1 MTVKP
6 ASNTQASD
14 PMTAFERGVVFRVA
28 RGFFVFLA
36 LAAVLGF
43 GIAGIVW
50 MRGVSET
57 SIDKPELPAAPA
69 PRARINYQQ
78 LLKAMQHEA
87 EQSAQASQTV
97 QYEQEGKRSGSD
109 QKDETAKIRFNQLV
123 GELQALFPA
132 PTYTW
137 TNQTERKC
145 TVPSAYGCFHYETRI
160 VRTGVAGIVQ
170 QAVSNVDAEVRLEL
184 LEALVAVL
192 KEVPVEKR
200 AELIAPIVRFEQT
213 DSANYEDAVKDHRDK
228 IAEIEAKY
236 ERDVEESRA
245 QHEEWKRLGM
255 YGLGAG
261 MFGLVLV
268 SLFLAFLAI
277 ERHSRALERLVA
289 HVADTPPQL
298 QPVAMMQAH
307 ANDNDHD
314 HDALK
319 RGA

>member
-1 MTVKP
+1 MTIRS
-6 ASNTQASD
+6 AANNQASD

-28 RGFFVFLA
+28 RGFFVFVA

-43 GIAGIVW
+43 GVAGIIW

-78 LLKAMQHEA
+78 LLKAMQREA

-97 QYEQEGKRSGSD
+97 QYEQDGKRSGSD
-109 QKDETAKIRFNQLV
+109 QKDETAKLRFNQLV
-123 GELQALFPA
+123 RELQELFPA

-145 TVPSAYGCFHYETRI
+145 TVPSAYGCFRYETKI
-160 VRTGVAGIVQ
+160 VRAGVAGIVQ
-170 QAVSNVDAEVRLEL
+170 QAVSNVNAEVRLEL
-184 LEALVAVL
+184 LETLVAVL

-200 AELIAPIVRFEQT
+200 AEVIAPIVRFEQI
-213 DSANYEDAVKDHRDK
+213 DAADYDEVVRDHK
-228 IAEIEAKY
+228 EKTEEIEEKY
-236 ERDVEESRA
+236 QNDVREDKEKRA
-245 QHEEWKRLGM
+245 EWKRLGL

-261 MFGLVLV
+261 LFGLVLV

-277 ERHSRALERLVA
+277 ERHSRALERVVA
-289 HVADTPPQL
+289 RVADNPTQL
-298 QPVAMMQAH
+298 QPKAAAQAGE
-307 ANDNDHD
+307 NDNDQP
-314 HDALK
+314 ALE